1 MWRCIAM
8 AALVYAFGHPKF
20 DGYRPAGLDRPMQAF
35 YVEVNK
41 AALIGRRALGP
52 VDSDRAVGYV
62 KAYVDNVEAQVR
74 SGN

>member
-1 MWRCIAM
+1 MTIGERQLRPLLDPRDGLGTATRQHESQPVEHAGEIAEGPE
-8 AALVYAFGHPKF
+8 A
-20 DGYRPAGLDRPMQAF
+20 
-35 YVEVNK
+35 
-41 AALIGRRALGP
+41 RALGP